1 MAYLLRR
8 LRAWLA
14 MRRLAAPAPSQYIA
28 SSLRRDRR
36 GLTAEQIHEIER
48 LADKARRRRQ

>member
-14 MRRLAAPAPSQYIA
+14 LRRIATPAPSPYIA
-28 SSLRRDRR
+28 ASLRRDRR
-36 GLTAEQIHEIER
+36 GLTAEQVHEIER
-48 LADKARRRRQ
+48 LAEKARRRRQ